1 MIVILMPG
9 GAVQQVR
16 NDEILW
22 FRQAFKVEWEGATM
36 VMLASGPISS
46 RESESDLAAKFT
58 SAGVRLVTVTPPDA
72 DIRMTVNAD
81 TVRQVNDA
89 SSGIF
94 GQNARSLLIFFGG
107 PHLAIRGA
115 RGDSAKTRASR
126 DGSYSVGLAA
136 KRSAKKSTKSRC

>member
-9 GAVQQVR
+9 GAVQEVR

-22 FRQAFKVEWEGATM
+22 YRQAFKSEWDGATM
-36 VMLASGPISS
+36 VMLAFGRIYS
-46 RESESDLAAKFT
+46 RESESDLAAKFK

-72 DIRMTVNAD
+72 DILMTVNAD

-94 GQNARSLLIFFGG
+94 GQDARSLLVFLSG
-107 PHLAIRGA
+107 PHLAVKEAPEEIRQKLGLPA
-115 RGDSAKTRASR
+115 MGPTMSA
-126 DGSYSVGLAA
+126 
-136 KRSAKKSTKSRC
+136 